1 MRLIFATHN
10 QDKLREI
17 KEIMADT
24 GYEVQS
30 MKDAGVFRD
39 VDETGTTFA
48 ENALLKARAVAE
60 AAPDALVWADDSGL
74 EVDAMDKAPGIYS
87 SRFMGE
93 DTPYREKN
101 GAILKELADVPWE
114 QRTARFVCA
123 VAAVFPDGREK
134 TVVRTMEGHIG
145 YEISGAHGFGYD
157 PIFIPD
163 GYEVTSAAL
172 TPEEKN
178 AISHRG
184 KALRAM
190 RDAVT
195 DRSDRGFAEG
205 TE

>member
-10 QDKLREI
+10 KDKMREI
-17 KEIMADT
+17 RAIMADT
-24 GYEVQS
+24 DYEVQS
-30 MKDAGVFRD
+30 MAEANCFLD
-39 VDETGTTFA
+39 VEETGTTFA
-48 ENALLKARAVAE
+48 ENALLKARAVA
-60 AAPDALVWADDSGL
+60 AKAPDALVWADDSGL

-93 DTPYREKN
+93 DTSYDVKN
-101 GAILKELADVPWE
+101 TAILEKLADVPWKG
-114 QRTARFVCA
+114 RTARFVCA
-123 VAAVFPDGREK
+123 VAAVFPDGREE

-145 YEISGAHGFGYD
+145 YEIAGANGFGYD

-172 TPEEKN
+172 SPEEKN

-190 RDAVT
+190 RQML
-195 DRSDRGFAEG
+195 
-205 TE
+205 